1 MKTIKCPKC
10 GEQFSVEET
19 FYNAIVKF
27 FTNPINTYLKKKY
40 LCVRMD
46 K

>member
-19 FYNAIVKF
+19 FYNAINCRVENAGKIEF
-27 FTNPINTYLKKKY
+27 
-40 LCVRMD
+40 
-46 K
+46 